1 MSVEV
6 VDIAIRFYFICKI
19 KRIMKVVSTRENLVF
34 ISGVTVIVKYWIY
47 CVRLWY
53 VRSPSEMRNN
63 QIRIEFMAAKNW
75 GRNTKIRRLSCNRE

>member
-34 ISGVTVIVKYWIY
+34 ISGVTVIVKY
-47 CVRLWY
+47 
-53 VRSPSEMRNN
+53 
-63 QIRIEFMAAKNW
+63 
-75 GRNTKIRRLSCNRE
+75 